1 MDEIWLILFTM
12 WLIIDVIFS
21 IIVFKVKEGK
31 INE

>member
-21 IIVFKVKEGK
+21 IIDVYLRLKKGK
-31 INE
+31 